1 MALECLDEALT
12 KRFSDSLVEF
22 MRLIDPDKKF
32 SIDLTLSKEWSRL
45 PLDGQRKLYLYLLY
59 RKWRGLDIFGEPY
72 YIIRNC
78 HPVPYNWN
86 GWNGIE
92 ELIKSKRLVKARFN
106 NGWGIYTK
114 DEANLY
120 KMDDIEPLKPL
131 ND

>member
-1 MALECLDEALT
+1 
-12 KRFSDSLVEF
+12 
-22 MRLIDPDKKF
+22 MRLVYPERKYAFDNYLI
-32 SIDLTLSKEWSRL
+32 EAWNAL
-45 PLDGQRKLYLYLLY
+45 PLVGQRKLYLYLLY
-59 RKWRGLDIFGEPY
+59 RKWRGIDIFGEPY

-120 KMDDIEPLKPL
+120 KMDDIEPLNPI
-131 ND
+131 D

>member
-22 MRLIDPDKKF
+22 MKLVDPDKKF
-32 SIDLTLSKEWSRL
+32 TIDLNLSKEWSRL
-45 PLDGQRKLYLYLLY
+45 PLDGQRKLYLFLLY